1 MGGMSEECIFCRIVA
16 GELPAQVIHRED
28 GLLAIMDIHPVADTH
43 ALVMPE
49 RHIPDLRDLR
59 PEDAS
64 LWLRLTQA
72 AHKVAEDLGHPQ
84 GYRFY
89 VSVGPGGGQTVPHLH
104 VHVMAGPMRRL
115 PA

>member
-1 MGGMSEECIFCRIVA
+1 MADECIFCRIVA
-16 GELPAQVIHRED
+16 GDLPAQVIHREA
-28 GLLAIMDIHPVADTH
+28 GLIAIMDIHPVADTH
-43 ALVMPE
+43 ALVIPE
-49 RHIPDLRDLR
+49 RHIEDLRQL
-59 PEDAS
+59 ETSDAD

-72 AHKVAEDLGHPQ
+72 AHKVALDLGHPE

-89 VSVGPGGGQTVPHLH
+89 VSVGAGGGQTVPHLH